1 MTIII
6 KDLTLRNFL
15 SIGAVTQAV
24 SFNRTDLTLILGENL
39 DMGGDGARNG
49 TGKSALLQAISY
61 ALFGIPINSIRKDN
75 LVNRTNG
82 KAMLVTLSFTTNGI
96 EYTIE
101 RGRKPNILRFKINGK
116 EQTDKEDDSAQ
127 GENKFTQ
134 AAIEKT
140 IHMSADMFK
149 HIVALNTYSEPFLAM
164 RSNDQRI
171 IIEQLLGITILSEK
185 AETIKSM
192 IGVSKDAIKAEEFRV
207 KAVDEANKRIV
218 EQIDSLKRRQMLW
231 TKKHETDVI
240 ALFDEYEKL
249 SHIDITAELLNHKE
263 LATYNSCKAI
273 NDSYYALIARQTGW
287 ITKRDREVQLL
298 TTTYEKLN
306 KIDIAQELRNHTLVA
321 EYNTRVRDKAAQDLE
336 FKRASNDVI
345 RYTTE
350 IKKITDEITQ
360 LNEHKCYACG
370 QDLHDKQHETVLGSK
385 QKALDTA
392 EDSLA
397 KVNAAINEIETNRV
411 VLGKMPSTIYK
422 TEAEAI
428 KHSGELERIVK
439 QIDDKKNEADPYI
452 EQIVEQAPLV
462 TVLSSP
468 PTTIYE
474 TEAEAVTHQATVDN
488 LLAQM
493 TSKEADVDPY
503 AEQIVDM
510 EQKALQVVNFDVIN
524 TLTRTMDH
532 QKFLLDMLTNKD
544 SFVRKRIIDQ
554 NLVFLNKRLT
564 HYLETLGL
572 PHQVVFKNDLTVEI
586 TELGRELDYGN
597 LSRGEANRV
606 ILSLSF
612 AFRDVWENLYQ
623 PVNLLFI
630 DELLDSGMD
639 TAGAENTL
647 HILKDMARQRKK
659 SIWLISHKDELV
671 SRVGNILQ
679 VVKENGFTGYNTSVE
694 TEA

>member
-1 MTIII
+1 MSIII
-6 KDLTLRNFL
+6 KNLTLKNFL
-15 SIGAVTQAV
+15 SVGACTQAV
-24 SFNRTDLTLILGENL
+24 DFNRTDLTLILGENL

-96 EYTIE
+96 DYTIE

-185 AETIKSM
+185 AETIKTM
-192 IGVSKDAIKAEEFRV
+192 IGVSKDAIKTEEFRI

-218 EQIDSLKRRQMLW
+218 EQIESLKRRQMLW
-231 TKKHETDVI
+231 SKKREADVVT
-240 ALFDEYEKL
+240 LFDEYDKL
-249 SHIDITAELLNHKE
+249 ARVDIIAELQKHKE
-263 LATYNSCKAI
+263 LATYNACKTI
-273 NDSYYALIARQTGW
+273 NDTYYALLARQTGW

-298 TTTYEKLN
+298 VDSHEKLN
-306 KIDIAQELRNHTLVA
+306 KINIEQELRNHGLVT
-321 EYNTRVRDKAAQDLE
+321 EYNTRVRDKASQDLE

-345 RYTTE
+345 RYNTE
-350 IKKITDEITQ
+350 IQKITNEITQ

-370 QDLHDKQHETVLGSK
+370 QDLHDKQHETVMATK
-385 QKALDTA
+385 QSALEIA
-392 EDSLA
+392 EDALYRA
-397 KVNAAINEIETNRV
+397 RHAVNEIEANRV

-428 KHSGELERIVK
+428 KHSGELERIVR

-452 EQIVEQAPLV
+452 EQIVEQAPHV
-462 TVLSSP
+462 TVLATP
-468 PTTIYE
+468 PKTIYE

-503 AEQIVDM
+503 AEQITDM
-510 EQKALQVVNFDVIN
+510 EQKALQVVSFDTIN
-524 TLTRTMDH
+524 TLTRTMEH
-532 QKFLLDMLTNKD
+532 QKFLLEMLTSKD

-564 HYLETLGL
+564 HYLDTLGL

-606 ILSLSF
+606 ILSLSLTF
-612 AFRDVWENLYQ
+612 KDVWENLYQ
-623 PVNLLFI
+623 PINLLFV

-639 TAGAENTL
+639 TAGAESGLTL
-647 HILKDMARQRKK
+647 LKEMARTRKK
-659 SIWLISHKDELV
+659 SVWLISHKDELT
-671 SRVGNILQ
+671 SRVGNILR
-679 VVKENGFTGYNTSVE
+679 VVKENGFTMYE
-694 TEA
+694 EASTPE